1 MKVLKFEGNLFS
13 NKEGYKKA
21 VEIITNQVKKD
32 TLAIIIPSNHTTE
45 ESLISIAALA
55 VQKNAT
61 YLDLLSSL
69 ETEYLDFARALI
81 PVQEQSSALSFLKQR
96 FNEIDNLY
104 KGISLL
110 GESPES
116 AIESIRCY
124 GSILSSYL
132 LAACI
137 KSEGVQSTWVDARE
151 HLVFD
156 NSQKIKLLNSPATSK
171 NLGTIKFENGL
182 EAIILPGAIAKSLTD
197 SNVHL
202 GIGGADISSSVIS
215 TLLDASVL
223 EIWTL
228 STGMMTA
235 DPVLVNNAR
244 IIKQINYEEAMELSH
259 FEATIFYPP
268 AMELILKKGLPIHIK
283 SIASPELDGTTISN
297 EEVHSDE
304 IIKGISNLTNIS
316 LVNVEGSGMIG
327 VPGFSKKMF
336 SSLNDAGINII
347 LITQGASEH
356 SICVGVKHNN
366 SALALKT
373 LSDTFKDEISTG
385 IIKPILVEEDLCIL
399 GLVGDKMKSH
409 PGISGRMFSALGR
422 NGINIRAIAQGS
434 NERNISTVIKTA
446 ESRKALNVL
455 HEAFFENTKKE
466 LNLFIIGTGNVGKK
480 LIRQISL
487 QADKIEAIQRLKINI
502 IGLCNSR
509 KMIISEKG
517 ISSTEWESIL
527 EKADKAN
534 PTAFVQSMTSMNL
547 RNSVMIDMTANA
559 SIPELYEL
567 ALKKSMSVVACN
579 KIAASSK
586 YDVYKSLKEMA
597 VSYNCK
603 FLFETNVGA
612 ALPII
617 GTLNDLT
624 RSGDKII
631 KIDAV
636 LSGTLNFVFNNY
648 DTSRTFA
655 KVVKQ
660 AQDEGYTEPDPRLD
674 LSGMDVMRKIMI
686 LVRESGIKLEMD
698 DIACNSFLPESCM
711 NGSVDDFYKE
721 LEVHEKHFA
730 SLYEAANKNNAKLKF
745 VASYKDGK
753 ASVGLQHI
761 QGESE
766 MYHLYGKDNIV
777 LFSTE
782 RYSDQPLVV
791 KGAGAGAEV
800 TASGV
805 FADILRSINN

>member
-1 MKVLKFEGNLFS
+1 
-13 NKEGYKKA
+13 
-21 VEIITNQVKKD
+21 
-32 TLAIIIPSNHTTE
+32 
-45 ESLISIAALA
+45 
-55 VQKNAT
+55 
-61 YLDLLSSL
+61 
-69 ETEYLDFARALI
+69 
-81 PVQEQSSALSFLKQR
+81 
-96 FNEIDNLY
+96 
-104 KGISLL
+104 
-110 GESPES
+110 
-116 AIESIRCY
+116 
-124 GSILSSYL
+124 
-132 LAACI
+132 
-137 KSEGVQSTWVDARE
+137 
-151 HLVFD
+151 
-156 NSQKIKLLNSPATSK
+156 
-171 NLGTIKFENGL
+171 
-182 EAIILPGAIAKSLTD
+182 
-197 SNVHL
+197 
-202 GIGGADISSSVIS
+202 
-215 TLLDASVL
+215 
-223 EIWTL
+223 
-228 STGMMTA
+228 
-235 DPVLVNNAR
+235 
-244 IIKQINYEEAMELSH
+244 
-259 FEATIFYPP
+259 
-268 AMELILKKGLPIHIK
+268 
-283 SIASPELDGTTISN
+283 
-297 EEVHSDE
+297 
-304 IIKGISNLTNIS
+304 
-316 LVNVEGSGMIG
+316 
-327 VPGFSKKMF
+327 
-336 SSLNDAGINII
+336 
-347 LITQGASEH
+347 
-356 SICVGVKHNN
+356 
-366 SALALKT
+366 
-373 LSDTFKDEISTG
+373 
-385 IIKPILVEEDLCIL
+385 
-399 GLVGDKMKSH
+399 
-409 PGISGRMFSALGR
+409 
-422 NGINIRAIAQGS
+422 
-434 NERNISTVIKTA
+434 
-446 ESRKALNVL
+446 
-455 HEAFFENTKKE
+455 
-466 LNLFIIGTGNVGKK
+466 
-480 LIRQISL
+480 
-487 QADKIEAIQRLKINI
+487 
-502 IGLCNSR
+502 
-509 KMIISEKG
+509 MIISEKG
-517 ISSTEWESIL
+517 ISSTEWESTL

-586 YDVYKSLKEMA
+586 YDAYKSLKEMA
-597 VSYNCK
+597 ISYNCK

-648 DTSRTFA
+648 DTSRSFA
-655 KVVKQ
+655 KVVRQ

-686 LVRESGIKLEMD
+686 LVRESGIKIEMD

-730 SLYEAANKNNAKLKF
+730 SLYEAANKHNAKLKI